1 MKDKFEPVLLIVK
14 SKAAAEKYKPRKR
27 SGTIRTIVDPC
38 MLDNYMTSDEITE
51 VMEAGATPT
60 EEL

>member
-1 MKDKFEPVLLIVK
+1 MKDKQEPAFIIVRDMD
-14 SKAAAEKYKPRKR
+14 AAERYQGSRLHD
-27 SGTIRTIVDPC
+27 IQVDPC

>member
-1 MKDKFEPVLLIVK
+1 MKDTQGQVLIIVRDK
-14 SKAAAEKYKPRKR
+14 DAAEKYDAR
-27 SGTIRTIVDPC
+27 IHNIQVDPC